1 MRTIERGQHI
11 ITFRE
16 LIYELFDADYSD
28 NTTITDLTY
37 WATSIFDVGKE
48 NLTMEDWL
56 KLTAIVKTLRHLKAK
71 WRPYY
76 EKKRLSDWGV

>member
-11 ITFRE
+11 ITFKE
-16 LIYELFDADYSD
+16 LVDELFDVDYSD
-28 NTTITDLTY
+28 NKTIRDLID

-56 KLTAIVKTLRHLKAK
+56 RLTAIVKTLRHLKAK

-76 EKKRLSDWGV
+76 EKKRLCDWGV